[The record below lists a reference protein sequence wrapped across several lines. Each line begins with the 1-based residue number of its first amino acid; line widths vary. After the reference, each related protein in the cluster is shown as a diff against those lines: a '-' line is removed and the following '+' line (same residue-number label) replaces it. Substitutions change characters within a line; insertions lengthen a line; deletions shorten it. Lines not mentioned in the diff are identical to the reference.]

1 MLSAETLR
9 QLVSDYYHGL
19 IPQDTYRRRRA
30 ELLDGLC
37 AGDSDDSAT
46 VPRSEVGAGR
56 LTRAVAGPVS
66 NGRRRTDTAPV
77 PGEQR
82 KRILAATAV
91 AVLAL
96 LVTLLIALIFAA
108 GDGDSDNGGAAGTA
122 GPAAIGG
129 DDLLRAF
136 LDRNDWSAASAQT
149 LLTAWQALD
158 PTEQERVRQTT
169 AYLAFANELR
179 SQIRME
185 KNLAD
190 NDQDV
195 ARLDNGQPLLRAL
208 AMGLG
213 FDAIVAT
220 EFGRPASFRRDT
232 DSPAGRT
239 ARHAGIS
246 LLCA

>member
-19 IPQDTYRRRRA
+19 IPRDTYRRRRA

-46 VPRSEVGAGR
+46 VPRSELTGER
-56 LTRAVAGPVS
+56 LTRATAAPVS
-66 NGRRRTDTAPV
+66 GGRRRSDTAQP

-82 KRILAATAV
+82 KRIFAATAV

-96 LVTLLIALIFAA
+96 LVTLLVALFFGAEDGPA
-108 GDGDSDNGGAAGTA
+108 GSGA
-122 GPAAIGG
+122 GPAGAAAMEG
-129 DDLLRAF
+129 DELLRDF
-136 LDRNDWSAASAQT
+136 LGRNDWSAASAQA

-158 PTEQERVRQTT
+158 PAEHERVRQTT

-195 ARLDNGQPLLRAL
+195 ARLDNGEPLLRAL
-208 AMGLG
+208 ALGLG

-220 EFGRPASFRRDT
+220 EYGRPAALRQIVEPT
-232 DSPAGRT
+232 GDSA
-239 ARHAGIS
+239 ARCAGIS
-246 LLCA
+246 MLWA